1 MQIARMIAKYHQDIQ
16 QKEIRA
22 EKEEAQKLKKIANNL
37 AKMVKEFWNN
47 VEKVCQTSHFVLPPH
62 FTVAYAGC

>member
-1 MQIARMIAKYHQDIQ
+1 MIAKYHQDLQ

-22 EKEEAQKLKKIANNL
+22 EKEEAQKLKKIANNM

-47 VEKVCQTSHFVLPPH
+47 VEKVRSVILISSSLSR
-62 FTVAYAGC
+62 